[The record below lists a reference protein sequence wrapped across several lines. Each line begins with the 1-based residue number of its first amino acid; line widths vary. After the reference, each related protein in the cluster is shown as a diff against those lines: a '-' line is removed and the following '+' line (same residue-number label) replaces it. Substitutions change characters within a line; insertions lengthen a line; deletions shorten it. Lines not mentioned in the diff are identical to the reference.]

1 MSHDLEDLLNL
12 IKELEDRIIQLECD
26 ITVLKL
32 GGRSVAG
39 RTSAPQL
46 HPDNWYWEHG

>member
-1 MSHDLEDLLNL
+1 MTHDIDDLLEL
-12 IKELEDRIIQLECD
+12 INILEERIIQLECD

-46 HPDNWYWEHG
+46 HQDNWYWEHG